1 MTQFPSSSFA
11 TILGSDKQHKG
22 GAFTV
27 RSKKTGK
34 DFTFKVTS
42 SPYNGNVY
50 HHVKVETQYM
60 EFQYLGFLSNNGK
73 IIRKGQEVA
82 SPSAVAASWVLSKI
96 QTQDFTSLDRQVD
109 LFHLG
114 KCICCGRV
122 LTDATSIELGIGPKC
137 RMK

>member
-11 TILGSDKQHKG
+11 TILNGQKEHKG

-34 DFTFKVTS
+34 DYTFKVNS
-42 SPYNGNVY
+42 KPYNGRVY

-60 EFQYLGFLSNNGK
+60 EFQYLGFLSNDGK
-73 IIRKGQEVA
+73 IVRKGQSVD
-82 SPSAVAASWVLSKI
+82 SPSAVAASWVLAKI
-96 QTQDFTSLDRQVD
+96 QNKDFGSLDTQVD
-109 LFHLG
+109 MFHLG
-114 KCICCGRV
+114 KCICCGRT

-137 RMK
+137 RAF